1 MTRCLDDCAVFIAV
15 MSKNYCNSEYC
26 KLEIEEARVKGMS
39 IIPIF
44 IEDVEESEMSRVTRE
59 VFRNYTRTKFV
70 LKEGIYKLNL
80 DWENVCE
87 SIIQYNGGNEVAPI
101 DKLSAYKM
109 FYLCVLPSLSWIV
122 IELNLIWSKSCIW
135 WRISAPSPPPR

>member
-1 MTRCLDDCAVFIAV
+1 MTRRLDDCAVFIAV
-15 MSKNYCNSEYC
+15 MSRNYCNSEYC

-87 SIIQYNGGNEVAPI
+87 SIIQLVEI
-101 DKLSAYKM
+101 K
-109 FYLCVLPSLSWIV
+109 
-122 IELNLIWSKSCIW
+122 
-135 WRISAPSPPPR
+135 